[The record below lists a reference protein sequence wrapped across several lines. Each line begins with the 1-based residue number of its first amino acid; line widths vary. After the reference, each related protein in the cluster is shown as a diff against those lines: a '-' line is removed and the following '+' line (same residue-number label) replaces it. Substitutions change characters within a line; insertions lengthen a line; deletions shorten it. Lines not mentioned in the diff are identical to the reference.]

1 MRKIGLFAALAV
13 VVGSCSIP
21 TDETARAIPQGDLA
35 PSLQQN
41 PTTTTITTVPE
52 IRTRDFAY
60 FLLAEDD
67 ETSQRKVQQVV
78 ASIPQGSLFDA
89 IDPMDAEGFR
99 DRVGADPG
107 WFNVVFQY
115 DVVGVEVDD
124 GVATVFLQTI
134 GDTPVNTVLRDVA
147 AQLVWTVTGEE
158 GVERM
163 LINIDDAPAEL
174 PTTNDAEN
182 LTDQPV
188 TIDDYEDYNADA
200 GADDEPDPDQSTT
213 TSTTTTTV
221 PPDDN

>member
-1 MRKIGLFAALAV
+1 MRKTGLLAALAL
-13 VVGSCSIP
+13 VVGACSIP
-21 TDETARAIPQGDLA
+21 TDEAARAIPQGDLA

-52 IRTRDFAY
+52 VRTRDFAY
-60 FLLAEDD
+60 FLLTEDAD
-67 ETSQRKVQQVV
+67 TSQRKVQQVV

-107 WFNVVFQY
+107 LFNVVFQY
-115 DVVGVEVDD
+115 DVVGVAVDD

-188 TIDDYEDYNADA
+188 TIDDYEDYNADDA
-200 GADDEPDPDQSTT
+200 ETDPDQTT
-213 TSTTTTTV
+213 TTAEATTTTTV
-221 PPDDN
+221 PPGDN